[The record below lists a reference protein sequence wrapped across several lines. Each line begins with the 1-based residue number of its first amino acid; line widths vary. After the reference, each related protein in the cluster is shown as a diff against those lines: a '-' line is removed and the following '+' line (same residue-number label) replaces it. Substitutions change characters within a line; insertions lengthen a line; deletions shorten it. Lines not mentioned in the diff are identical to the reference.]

1 MANIQEFYTVIKLN
15 DQEAKNT
22 LEQLKKKVD
31 DLKAARDKA
40 IAAGSDSNFIKDLN
54 KELKSARAELKAYD
68 TNVRKTIST
77 LDNLS
82 ASSVSDIEKAMRS
95 MMKIQK
101 EATNPDDWNRMQVYI
116 DKCRERIEQFK
127 QGIHAASNETDN
139 LSKVMSNIKGASL
152 NELNQAKNYLEGQIA
167 DMSPDS
173 MSYSTA
179 VNQLQE
185 VKARI
190 QQVNA
195 EQTKMVSLIEKYDRE
210 TDNTRKDMQSVQRE
224 TALVEKTLKN
234 ISGASIRDLDY
245 SLKIVTERM
254 KGLDRGS
261 QEFKDLTQQ
270 AKKFKAELERIN
282 NEQREAKS
290 VFSRG
295 VDFFNRN
302 WGVITQAIATFS
314 GLSFTI
320 RKAVSEYAK
329 MEDALASTRKY
340 TGMAD
345 DAVRN
350 LNEDFKKM
358 DTRTAREQLNEYAGI
373 AGRLGVTSEDAV
385 KEFVDGADKIQVALG
400 DDLGEDAVATI
411 GKLTMAFGEDKRMGL
426 RGAMLATGSAVNTL
440 SQTSSASAGYMV
452 DFTSRLAG
460 MGLQADIAQTNI
472 MGYASV
478 LDQNMQQ
485 AEMASTAMGQL
496 ITAMFKDPAKFAK
509 LAGQNVKAFTNLL
522 RKDAN
527 QAILT
532 FLASMRDKG
541 GFSELAPMFDDMGLS
556 GQRCVGVLSTMASK
570 LDDVKKAQEIANVAY
585 SDGTSVISEFNT
597 MNNTANA
604 KLDKAKKHFAELA
617 IELGEK
623 LMPVASM
630 TISSTSLLV
639 RGLSRVISFA
649 LKMKTTLITL
659 TSVLVVYTIA
669 TKGQIAVDKLHV
681 LWNTKVITS
690 LKALKTAMMENPY
703 TATAVLVLAIVAAYQ
718 DWFRTTN
725 EVTSAQKG
733 LRDVQDEVNSNTR
746 TEINNLNEL
755 VKIAKDKKNS
765 DDERREAIR
774 KLNEIS
780 PEYLGNLN
788 LENINTIE
796 ATNSVEAY
804 TKALVLNA
812 KAKALAAKIQ
822 DVEDRKNKVKNSD
835 NSSIIDFV
843 QTGIN
848 NVANFLSKGG
858 NAISTL
864 MTNGNLSGWDMKT
877 SLEEEGYAFNNMQ
890 AAIIRTN
897 NSLIELNKEQKI
909 YQKELE
915 NTIKEQNALDAKNR
929 QEDNSEEANNPFHQ
943 ETEKEKK
950 ERLKREKAEERERA
964 RRAAAALKAKKEADK
979 ADKAETDRQLSE
991 NALKYAK
998 GLIDYRTFMQERERI
1013 QLEGIQKRKTHW
1025 DKESNE
1031 YKGLL
1036 NKEEELTMKHDEE
1049 MLNMNLR
1056 DIERQRQATAV
1067 ELEKSF
1073 YDKNS
1078 EVYLNEDAL
1087 NEALYQNDVEA
1098 MQKRLKLF
1106 SIGSEDWLNTKDELE
1121 RMEQQHQLDNERTF
1135 QERLRSLRENY
1146 GKTDVEELHQIELAG
1161 LEELH
1166 KKKLLKEEEY
1176 LEMKKNLERHYEL
1189 EKSREDVK
1197 NSAGEQFR
1205 KRNTEN
1211 YEINKNKATADY
1223 ESQNGEGT
1231 SLGNFLTSDWQIFAG
1246 TWANIK
1252 KMEEEGVISHQEA
1265 MAQMADAT
1273 ADLAKGMAEKMQAA
1287 YDSISSIMSGMS
1299 SYYSAVSEY
1308 EVTVTEKKYQK
1319 QIDAAGNNSAKKKKL
1334 EEKQQKEIARIKS
1347 KYAKKQAAM
1356 QIAQAIAQ
1364 SAISAINAYSSAMAG
1379 VPYPANM
1386 VLAPVAAGIAL
1397 AAGAIQI
1404 ATIKKQQQAQEA
1416 GYYSGGFTGGKRY
1429 RKEAG
1434 VVHEGEFVAN
1444 HAAVNNTRILPAFQ
1458 LIDQAQ
1464 RNNTIGSLTAEDVSR
1479 SLGNGGSTVISA
1491 PTVMVQNHN
1500 EELNDTLN
1508 NTNLV
1513 VNELKDMLGEGIY
1526 AKVSLDDLE
1535 REWKHRQHLKNNK

>member
-173 MSYSTA
+173 TSYSNA

-190 QQVNA
+190 QQVNV

-210 TDNTRKDMQSVQRE
+210 TENTRKDMQSFQRE

-245 SLKIVTERM
+245 SLKIVTAQM
-254 KGLDRGS
+254 KDLDRGS
-261 QEFKDLTQQ
+261 QRFKDLTQQ

-302 WGVITQAIATFS
+302 WGVITQAIASIS
-314 GLSFTI
+314 GLSFTL
-320 RKAVSEYAK
+320 RKAASEFAK
-329 MEDALASTRKY
+329 MEDVLASTRKY
-340 TGMAD
+340 TGLAD
-345 DAVRN
+345 AAVRE

-358 DTRTAREQLNEYAGI
+358 DTRTSREQLNEFAGA
-373 AGRLGVTSEDAV
+373 AGRLGITSKDAIED
-385 KEFVDGADKIQVALG
+385 FVDAADKISVALG
-400 DDLGEDAVATI
+400 DDLGDGAVDTI
-411 GKLTMAFGEDKRMGL
+411 GKLAMSFGEDEKMGL
-426 RGAMLATGSAVNTL
+426 RGAMLATGSALNVIAQ
-440 SQTSSASAGYMV
+440 SSSANAGYVV

-460 MGLQADIAQTNI
+460 IGLQAKLSQQDI
-472 MGYASV
+472 MGFASV

-485 AEMASTAMGQL
+485 AEMSATAMGQL

-509 LAGQNVKAFTNLL
+509 LAGQDVKKFTDLL
-522 RKDAN
+522 KADAN

-532 FLASMRDKG
+532 FLSSMKSKG
-541 GFSELAPMFDDMGLS
+541 GFDKLAPMFDNMGLS
-556 GQRCVGVLSTMASK
+556 GQRCVGVLATMASK
-570 LDDVKKAQEIANVAY
+570 LDDVKTAQDTANRAY
-585 SDGTSVISEFNT
+585 AEGTSVIDEFNT

-604 KLDKAKKHFAELA
+604 KLDRAKKQFREMV
-617 IELGEK
+617 IELGQK
-623 LMPVASM
+623 LYPVLQHTCSGF
-630 TISSTSLLV
+630 SLLIKALLEIT
-639 RGLSRVISFA
+639 GYISRNTKLIAALALGIAYYTTVVKVAANATKIWGAITAATPWGAAIAAISA
-649 LKMKTTLITL
+649 
-659 TSVLVVYTIA
+659 LVVVI
-669 TKGQIAVDKLHV
+669 DKV
-681 LWNTKVITS
+681 RTS
-690 LKALKTAMMENPY
+690 M
-703 TATAVLVLAIVAAYQ
+703 
-718 DWFRTTN
+718 D
-725 EVTSAQKG
+725 
-733 LRDVQDEVNSNTR
+733 
-746 TEINNLNEL
+746 
-755 VKIAKDKKNS
+755 
-765 DDERREAIR
+765 
-774 KLNEIS
+774 
-780 PEYLGNLN
+780 
-788 LENINTIE
+788 
-796 ATNSVEAY
+796 
-804 TKALVLNA
+804 
-812 KAKALAAKIQ
+812 
-822 DVEDRKNKVKNSD
+822 
-835 NSSIIDFV
+835 
-843 QTGIN
+843 
-848 NVANFLSKGG
+848 
-858 NAISTL
+858 
-864 MTNGNLSGWDMKT
+864 
-877 SLEEEGYAFNNMQ
+877 Q
-890 AAIIRTN
+890 A
-897 NSLIELNKEQKI
+897 
-909 YQKELE
+909 
-915 NTIKEQNALDAKNR
+915 
-929 QEDNSEEANNPFHQ
+929 
-943 ETEKEKK
+943 
-950 ERLKREKAEERERA
+950 REKAEELWKVEEQATNQFAEESRQIQILDKNMRDEKLSIDQRKEALEQLKKIIPEYNGMLSEEGKLTKDNKKAIDDYLVSLQKQIRLKAYKDKLVELYKRQAEQEDARKAAFEKYWDQKQTNTLQGFHKSVIGKVMDRFGIGSEASSKRALDKANNDLEDTNQKIDAINKKLGEFKPEINATVKTEYECSECGKKFNSQAALEAHMKSHQGGGGNPGESKSEQKARLKKEREA
-964 RRAAAALKAKKEADK
+964 AKAAAAALKAKKEADK

-998 GLIDYRTFMQERERI
+998 GLIDYRTFMKERERI

-1031 YKGLL
+1031 YKELL

-1135 QERLRSLRENY
+1135 QERLRSLREKY
-1146 GKTDVEELHQIELAG
+1146 GKMDVDEQYQIELAG
-1161 LEELH
+1161 LEQLH
-1166 KKKLLKEEEY
+1166 KEKLVKEEEY
-1176 LEMKKNLERHYEL
+1176 LEMKKNLERNYEL
-1189 EKSREDVK
+1189 EKSREEVK
-1197 NSAGEQFR
+1197 NSKGEKFR
-1205 KRNTEN
+1205 RNNEDN
-1211 YEINKNKATADY
+1211 YEINKNRAKAAF
-1223 ESQNGEGT
+1223 EEKNGEGT
-1231 SLGNFLTSDWQIFAG
+1231 SLGNFLSSDLQIFAG
-1246 TWANIK
+1246 TWASIQ
-1252 KMEEEGVISHQEA
+1252 KMEEDGVISHKEA
-1265 MAQMADAT
+1265 MAQMAEAT

-1308 EVTVTEKKYQK
+1308 EVAVTEKKYQK
-1319 QIDAAGNNSAKKKKL
+1319 QIDAAGNNSTKKKKL

-1364 SAISAINAYSSAMAG
+1364 SAISAINAYSSAMVG

-1416 GYYSGGFTGGKRY
+1416 GYYEGGFTGGKRY

-1444 HAAVNNTRILPAFQ
+1444 HSAVNNTRILPAFQ

-1479 SLGNGGSTVISA
+1479 SLGYGGTTVVSA
-1491 PTVMVQNHN
+1491 PSVTVQSNN
-1500 EELNDTLN
+1500 EELSQTLDTASRTIDDLN
-1508 NTNLV
+1508 TL
-1513 VNELKDMLGEGIY
+1513 LAGGIV
-1526 AKVSLDDLE
+1526 AKVSMEDLDKK
-1535 REWKHRQHLKNNK
+1535 WQHYQRLKNNK